1 MIQGDR
7 NTNFFHVSTLV
18 RRKRNQIMAIK
29 NVVGDRI
36 HEEGEIKDFIR
47 SGFEQ
52 VFLSSLSCVPRVDPT
67 ISQWQSRLSDSEK
80 ESIRGG
86 ASEVEIKAALWSLK
100 AFKAPGPDGLHAGF
114 FQKFWHT
121 VGNSVTEEVQ
131 KIFADR
137 RVPEVLN
144 CTHIALSPKI

>member
-7 NTNFFHVSTLV
+7 NTNFFHISTLV

-29 NVVGDRI
+29 NAVGDRI

-47 SGFEQ
+47 SCFER

-80 ESIRGG
+80 ESISGG
-86 ASEVEIKAALWSLK
+86 ASEVEIKAAL
-100 AFKAPGPDGLHAGF
+100 
-114 FQKFWHT
+114 
-121 VGNSVTEEVQ
+121 
-131 KIFADR
+131 
-137 RVPEVLN
+137 
-144 CTHIALSPKI
+144 